1 MQVVLDTVV
10 VNHLLRRP
18 AAGRKAASFST
29 SIDEYIDN
37 GRLTVHVDK
46 DGGIIDEWKDTCGRE
61 YIEALMIRWYDAKG
75 LFSVHKPGRIPPATV
90 NKLRQLGFDD
100 TIDKLLL
107 RVALSEVKGITDKI
121 VVSNDSD
128 FWNPANPNDVG
139 ERNAPVAKL
148 LRDEIEVIVYTL
160 KLLMTALRKK

>member
-1 MQVVLDTVV
+1 MQVVLDSVA

-75 LFSVHKPGRIPPATV
+75 LFSVRKPARIPPSTV
-90 NKLRQLGFDD
+90 KKLRQLGFND

-107 RVALSEVKGITDKI
+107 RVALSIVDRI

-128 FWNPANPNDVG
+128 FWNPAKPDDKRWLG
-139 ERNAPVAKL
+139 DSNAPVAKL
-148 LRDEIEVIVYTL
+148 LREEIKVVVYTL
-160 KLLMTALRKK
+160 KMLMTALPKK